1 MGLLDD
7 GLRDVRHALRGL
19 RRRPAFTA
27 VAVITLALGIGA
39 NSAVFTLLDAHFFTP
54 LPYDEPDE
62 IVLIWETNRNSLEVT
77 TVAPGNYFAWRDQAA
92 SFADVASFNV
102 DFATLSGDEGPAE
115 RVNGSL
121 VAPHFFEVLGVRAAV
136 GTLFD
141 EASVAASDGRVV
153 VLSHGLWTRRYGAD
167 PGVVGRTIRVDG
179 SPHTVAGVLPPS
191 FRQPERTLTWQATEV
206 WRPEPLE
213 GLRDDF
219 NSRYL
224 RTVARL
230 APGVDVESARR
241 EMDALGARLAAAHP
255 DANEGRSI
263 LVRTLDEYL
272 MSDARPTLWLLL
284 AAGAAVF
291 AIVCANVA
299 NLTLA
304 RGEERRREF
313 AVRAALG
320 SGRGRL
326 VRQLLV
332 EGIVLALA
340 GGALGVLVVRAGA
353 DALQAVQSR
362 FFSGLVDVSVD
373 GAVVG
378 FTLLVGLAGGLLFGL
393 PLARSAARA
402 ELREALRQG
411 GGRGGRG
418 RRASRLRDLLVVG
431 QVGLATALLVV
442 GGLLTRSFSELV
454 SVPPG
459 FDVRDRVAFTV
470 SVPPDRR
477 GAEALGSWFQDLR
490 TRVGSVAGV
499 EAVAL
504 VSDLPFTTENRWTG
518 ISLDDRPLDPADRP
532 RSEFRVVTP
541 DYFEAMGIP
550 TRAGR
555 FPATTWEA
563 EDPIPV
569 VVNEAFAGR
578 SWPGADPLGATFRLD
593 WEEPRTLTVVAVV
606 GDVRDDGFDAPPEP
620 LFYVPW
626 GSMPQRRMSVVVRA
640 VGDPVTVA
648 TGLRAA
654 VSALDRDV
662 PVADLQSLDALL
674 AETVARPRAASLI
687 GGVFALLALVV
698 AAAGIYG
705 VLSYAV
711 HSRVREIGIRAALGA
726 SGRDLTGMVVGH
738 TARLLA
744 LGLVAGVGAALLA
757 GRTLAG
763 LLFGVRTWDP
773 ATLLLT
779 TLTLAAVGLLAAW
792 LPTRRAV
799 RTDPREALRAD

>member
-7 GLRDVRHALRGL
+7 GLRDVRHALRQLG
-19 RRRPAFTA
+19 RRPAFTT
-27 VAVITLALGIGA
+27 VAVGTLALGIGA
-39 NSAVFTLLDAHFFTP
+39 NSAVFTLLDAHFLTP
-54 LPYDEPDE
+54 LPYDDPDG
-62 IVLIWETNRNSLEVT
+62 IVLIWETDRNSMDVT
-77 TVAPGNYFAWRDQAA
+77 TVAPGNYFAWREQAA
-92 SFADVASFNV
+92 SFADVAAFNV

-115 RVNGSL
+115 RVNGSV
-121 VAPHFFEVLGVRAAV
+121 VAPHFFEVLGVGAAL

-141 EASVAASDGRVV
+141 EASTEAADGRLV

-167 PGVVGRTIRVDG
+167 PGVVGRSIRVDG
-179 SPHTVAGVLPPS
+179 TPHTVTGVLPPS
-191 FRQPERTLTWQATEV
+191 FRQPERTLTWQATEL
-206 WRPEPLE
+206 WRPQRLE
-213 GLRDDF
+213 ASRDDF
-219 NSRYL
+219 DSRYL

-230 APGVDVESARR
+230 APGVDVAQARA
-241 EMDALGARLAAAHP
+241 EMDALGARLTAAHP
-255 DANEGRSI
+255 EDNGGRSI

-272 MSDARPTLWLLL
+272 MSDVRPTLWLLL

-332 EGIVLALA
+332 EGVVLALA
-340 GGALGVLVVRAGA
+340 GGALGMLLVQAGSG
-353 DALQAVQSR
+353 ALQAVQSR
-362 FFSGLVDVSVD
+362 YFSGLVDVEVD
-373 GAVVG
+373 GAVVA
-378 FTLLVGLAGGLLFGL
+378 FTLLVGVAGGLLFGL
-393 PLARSAARA
+393 PMARSAARA
-402 ELREALRQG
+402 DLREALVHG
-411 GGRGGRG
+411 GVRGGRG
-418 RRASRLRDLLVVG
+418 RRSSRLRDLLVVG
-431 QVGLATALLVV
+431 QVGLATALLVI
-442 GGLLTRSFSELV
+442 GGLLTRSFTELV

-470 SVPPDRR
+470 SAPPDRR
-477 GAEALGSWFQDLR
+477 GAEALGAWFRELR
-490 TRVGSVAGV
+490 ATVAAVPGV

-518 ISLDDRPLDPADRP
+518 LGFDDREVDPTAPP
-532 RSEFRVVTP
+532 RSEYRIVTP
-541 DYFEAMGIP
+541 DYFQVMGIP
-550 TRAGR
+550 HRSGTMPPSA
-555 FPATTWEA
+555 WEV
-563 EDPIPV
+563 DRPVPV
-569 VVNEAFAGR
+569 VVNDAFAAR
-578 SWPGADPLGATFRLD
+578 TWPDADPLGATFRLD
-593 WEEPRTLTVVAVV
+593 WSEPLSLVVTAVV
-606 GDVRDDGFDAPPEP
+606 GDVRDDGYHAPTEP

-626 GSMPQRRMSVVVRA
+626 GALPQRRMSVVIRT
-640 VGDPVTVA
+640 VGDPATVA
-648 TGLRAA
+648 AGVRAA

-662 PVADLQSLDALL
+662 PVADLRSLDALM

-687 GGVFALLALVV
+687 GAVFALLALVV

-744 LGLVAGVGAALLA
+744 LGLVTGVGAALLA

-763 LLFGVRTWDP
+763 LLFGVRPWDP
-773 ATLLLT
+773 ATLLVT
-779 TLTLAAVGLLAAW
+779 TLILGSVGLLAAW

-799 RTDPREALRAD
+799 RTDPREALRAE